1 MNLKEESLEIFWN
14 INFLWIE
21 LIVQNRNWNENPFL
35 DKIFLNT
42 KNVIEKSNFS

>member
-21 LIVQNRNWNENPFL
+21 LIVQNRNWNE
-35 DKIFLNT
+35 
-42 KNVIEKSNFS
+42 KSFFR